1 MLQESLT
8 LENVN
13 HRLRSK
19 PYTFT
24 KDSSDAKERK
34 RFEFRTRTKAMDF
47 FRMSVSRLAKGMQK
61 GVVIVDGVE
70 YRFGRS

>member
-1 MLQESLT
+1 
-8 LENVN
+8 
-13 HRLRSK
+13 
-19 PYTFT
+19 
-24 KDSSDAKERK
+24 
-34 RFEFRTRTKAMDF
+34 MDF